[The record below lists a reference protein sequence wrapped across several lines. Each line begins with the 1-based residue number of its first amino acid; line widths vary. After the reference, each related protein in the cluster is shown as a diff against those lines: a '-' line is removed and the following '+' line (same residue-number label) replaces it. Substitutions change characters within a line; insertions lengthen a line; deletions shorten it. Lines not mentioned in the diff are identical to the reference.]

1 MPPGSGPRNLTAPD
15 VVRSDVS
22 EVIGAPLLVA
32 AVVTIVVVV
41 GSITLAGSVV
51 GLTEPDAVVMSVLLA
66 VIGGAILEQG
76 ISGL

>member
-1 MPPGSGPRNLTAPD
+1 M
-15 VVRSDVS
+15 S

-32 AVVTIVVVV
+32 AVVAIVVVV

-66 VIGGAILEQG
+66 VIGVGMRRQG
-76 ISGL
+76 ISSL